1 MIDCVSDIEN
11 AVKMPANTSIQP
23 PARKRLFA
31 VNPAEAAMAEG
42 APVRVEAS
50 SPLRLDAPTK
60 AAAQSRATVEP
71 PAEDFEKAK
80 KILDELY
87 EKVKASWPG
96 FIARNGQ
103 RQMMDEAL
111 AALMCAKRQDSDE
124 TQGENIARVEAGTGT
139 GKTVAYCL
147 AAIAASRVTGKKVV
161 ISTAT
166 VALQEQ
172 LVERDLPRLSEVLGG
187 IEFEILKGRNRYV
200 CKSKLDGAMD
210 ADLGSYLF
218 DDEEGSDDA
227 APAPEAII
235 KELGDLYTTAKW
247 NGELDTLPIK
257 VESRDWRKIQADGST
272 CTSTKCGNYKDCAFY
287 KARGQ
292 AKTKSLVVGNHA
304 LVLSNL
310 ARDSKLLTPVE
321 HLFIF
326 DEAHHLPEIAAD
338 QFAAKT
344 RLSSTDKVLSR
355 MKTVLVKAIR
365 EGSSQLRQQ
374 QEAIVGLVG
383 ASAESIRGI
392 KATLDTPVLFPVGET
407 QYRFADG
414 VVPEEILDLFQN
426 SAKELEGV
434 VSAVRLVQADLKTAM
449 DELSPSQR
457 QSILKLDG
465 ELSLGLELVR
475 EAAKVMNYMTR
486 HGDVPLVKWIDRIPF
501 KSSSDIQIS
510 ASPLT
515 PASGLYSGLWSKVA
529 AAVCTSATIT
539 ACGDF
544 DYFDRLSGLNRMPNR
559 RGAVVDSPFDYQRQG
574 LLRVAAFQ
582 SNPKSPAFTDEM
594 ARSLP
599 GLLEGV
605 DGGQLVLFTSKKQ
618 MQACFDALPAK
629 LKALVQVQGS
639 GSRGDMLREH
649 ARRVK
654 SGQSSILFGLQ
665 SLGEGIDLPGDLC
678 NHVVIDKLPFT
689 PPTSPSEAAL
699 SEWLQA
705 QGRDSFMEIAVPK
718 ASVKLAQWVG
728 RGIRT
733 VNDKAIITVC
743 DTRLA
748 TTRYGRSLVAGLPN
762 FPFLDMSQQ
771 DGRKKAEVTASNSAP
786 PVKRHFRPRATA

>member
-1 MIDCVSDIEN
+1 
-11 AVKMPANTSIQP
+11 
-23 PARKRLFA
+23 
-31 VNPAEAAMAEG
+31 MAEG
-42 APVRVEAS
+42 TPVRNEPS
-50 SPLRLDAPTK
+50 GPLRLAAPGKTPSS
-60 AAAQSRATVEP
+60 AGPALSP
-71 PAEDFEKAK
+71 PAEEFEKAK
-80 KILDELY
+80 RILDDLY
-87 EKVKASWPG
+87 DKVKAAWPG
-96 FIARNGQ
+96 FIARVGQ

-187 IEFEILKGRNRYV
+187 VDFEILKGRNRYV

-210 ADLGSYLF
+210 TDLGSYLF

-227 APAPEAII
+227 ASAPAAII
-235 KELGDLYTTAKW
+235 KELGELYGTAQW

-257 VESRDWRKIQADGST
+257 VEPQDWRKIQADGST

-292 AKTKSLVVGNHA
+292 AKSKSLVVGNHA

-310 ARDSKLLTPVE
+310 ARDSKLLTPAE
-321 HLFIF
+321 HLFVF
-326 DEAHHLPEIAAD
+326 DEAHHLPDIAAD

-344 RLSSTDKVLSR
+344 RLGSTDKVLSR

-365 EGSSQLRQQ
+365 EGSSQLRLQQ
-374 QEAIVGLVG
+374 DAIVGLVG

-392 KATLDTPVLFPVGET
+392 KATLDSPVLFPTGET
-407 QYRFADG
+407 QYRFVDG
-414 VVPEEILDLFQN
+414 VVPAEILELFQN
-426 SAKELEGV
+426 SSKELEGV

-449 DELSPSQR
+449 DELSPADR
-457 QSILKLDG
+457 QNILKLDG

-486 HGDVPLVKWIDRIPF
+486 HGDVPLVKWLDRIPF
-501 KSSSDIQIS
+501 KNSSDIQIS

-515 PASGLYSGLWSKVA
+515 PASGLYAGLWSKVS

-544 DYFDRLSGLNRMPNR
+544 DYFDRLSGLNRLPNR
-559 RGAVVDSPFDYQRQG
+559 RGAVVESPFDYQKQG
-574 LLRVAAFQ
+574 LLRVAPFQ
-582 SNPKSPAFTDEM
+582 NNPKSAGFADEM

-605 DGGQLVLFTSKKQ
+605 EGGQLVLFTSKKQ
-618 MQACFDALPAK
+618 MQACFDALPSK
-629 LKALVQVQGS
+629 LKSLVQVQGG

-654 SGQSSILFGLQ
+654 AGQSSILFGLQ

-689 PPTSPSEAAL
+689 PPTTPSEAAL

-771 DGRKKAEVTASNSAP
+771 AGQVQTESPRAQSTTP
-786 PVKRHFRPRATA
+786 PKRHFRPRAAA